1 MATLYLGV
9 MFVSVNIEFDF
20 SNIEDQ
26 LNKMVDDIAEVEDE
40 IILKSAQLVRD
51 RMKQRVKVS
60 DVNWPGYKHIKD
72 DIKMSRLKD
81 DKMGTKY
88 REIYGGKK
96 TGFKWK
102 YLEHGTAKMKA
113 IPFMQP
119 SLEDTELERQRIAEE
134 ELRKA
139 IEK

>member
-1 MATLYLGV
+1 M
-9 MFVSVNIEFDF
+9 SVNIEFDF
-20 SNIEDQ
+20 SNIEEE
-26 LNKMVDDIAEVEDE
+26 LNGMVDNIVEAEDR
-40 IILKSAQLVRD
+40 IILRSAQLVRD
-51 RMKQRVKVS
+51 KIKQALRYKVS
-60 DVNWPGYKHIKD
+60 DINRPGYKHIKD
-72 DIKMSRLKD
+72 DVKMSRLKD

-102 YLEHGTAKMKA
+102 FLEYGTIHMTPF
-113 IPFMQP
+113 PFMQP
-119 SLEDTELERQRIAEE
+119 VLDNTKLERQRIAEE

>member
-1 MATLYLGV
+1 MT
-9 MFVSVNIEFDF
+9 VNIEFDF
-20 SNIEDQ
+20 SNIEDEM
-26 LNKMVDDIAEVEDE
+26 LKMVDDIAEAEE
-40 IILKSAQLVRD
+40 RIILRSAQLVRD
-51 RMKQRVKVS
+51 RMKQKVNVS
-60 DVNWPGYKHIKD
+60 DINWPGYKHIKD
-72 DIKMSRLKD
+72 DIKISRLKD
-81 DKMGTKY
+81 DKAGTKY

-102 YLEHGTAKMKA
+102 YLEYGTTKMNA

>member
-1 MATLYLGV
+1 MNETV
-9 MFVSVNIEFDF
+9 KIDWDF
-20 SNIEDQ
+20 SNIENE
-26 LNKMVDDIAEVEDE
+26 LNKMVDDIAEVEE
-40 IILKSAQLVRD
+40 RIILKSAQLVRD
-51 RMKQRVKVS
+51 RMKQKVRVS
-60 DVNWPGYKHIKD
+60 SINRPDYKHVKD
-72 DIKMSRLKD
+72 DMKMSSLKD

-102 YLEHGTAKMKA
+102 YLEYGTTKMNA

>member
-1 MATLYLGV
+1 MT
-9 MFVSVNIEFDF
+9 VNIEFDF
-20 SNIEDQ
+20 SNIEDEM
-26 LNKMVDDIAEVEDE
+26 LKMVDDIAKAEE
-40 IILKSAQLVRD
+40 IIILRSAQLVRD
-51 RMKQRVKVS
+51 RMKQKVNVS
-60 DVNWPGYKHIKD
+60 DINWPGYKHIKD
-72 DIKMSRLKD
+72 DIKISRLKD
-81 DKMGTKY
+81 DKAGTKY

-102 YLEHGTAKMKA
+102 YLEYGTTKMNA

>member
-1 MATLYLGV
+1 MT
-9 MFVSVNIEFDF
+9 VNIEFDF
-20 SNIEDQ
+20 SNIEDEM
-26 LNKMVDDIAEVEDE
+26 LKMVDDIAKAEER
-40 IILKSAQLVRD
+40 IILRSAQLVRD
-51 RMKQRVKVS
+51 RMKQKVNVS
-60 DVNWPGYKHIKD
+60 DINWPGYKHIKD
-72 DIKMSRLKD
+72 DIKISRLKD
-81 DKMGTKY
+81 DKAGTKY

-102 YLEHGTAKMKA
+102 YLEYGTTKMNA

>member
-1 MATLYLGV
+1 MNETV
-9 MFVSVNIEFDF
+9 KIDWDF
-20 SNIEDQ
+20 SNIENE
-26 LNKMVDDIAEVEDE
+26 LNKMVDDIAEVEE
-40 IILKSAQLVRD
+40 RIILKSAQLVRD
-51 RMKQRVKVS
+51 RMKQKVRVS
-60 DVNWPGYKHIKD
+60 SINRPDYKHVKD
-72 DIKMSRLKD
+72 DMKMSSLKD

-102 YLEHGTAKMKA
+102 YLEYGTTKMNA

-139 IEK
+139 IEKW

>member
-1 MATLYLGV
+1 MT
-9 MFVSVNIEFDF
+9 VNIEFDF
-20 SNIEDQ
+20 SNIEDEM
-26 LNKMVDDIAEVEDE
+26 LKMVDDIAEAEE
-40 IILKSAQLVRD
+40 RIILRSAQLVRD
-51 RMKQRVKVS
+51 RMKQKVNVS
-60 DVNWPGYKHIKD
+60 DINWPGYKHIKD
-72 DIKMSRLKD
+72 DIKISKLKD
-81 DKMGTKY
+81 DKTGTKY

-102 YLEHGTAKMKA
+102 YLEYSTTKMNA

-119 SLEDTELERQRIAEE
+119 SLEDTELERQRIAEK

>member
-1 MATLYLGV
+1 MNKTIKV
-9 MFVSVNIEFDF
+9 EWDF
-20 SNIEDQ
+20 SNIEDE
-26 LNKMVDDIAEVEDE
+26 LIKMVDDIAEVEDR
-40 IILKSAQLVRD
+40 IILRSAQLVRD
-51 RMKQRVKVS
+51 RMKQRVRVS
-60 DVNWPGYKHIKD
+60 SINRPDYKHIKD

-96 TGFKWK
+96 TGYKWK
-102 YLEHGTAKMKA
+102 YLEHGTTKMDA

-134 ELRKA
+134 ELRKL